1 MDQIEHQK
9 LLILR
14 QFIRSQF
21 LRKFTKLLLSLS
33 VFSLFLSHSSCISM
47 LHSFNFYFQTLPFK
61 LISHNIDK
69 NCIFLLCNG
78 LLVYLAK
85 FSGLISSSSSKH
97 NNADESFLGYED
109 VQHSE
114 TIVMES
120 QVPLLENEV
129 MVETENGSLIETQNK
144 YIIEEAAERETDHK
158 FLKEEEETQE
168 RKGFQ
173 IPDGEQEQED
183 EDDESEDF
191 SEEEEVKEIGGRYR
205 YSTVQE
211 VEEEEEEEEREEGN
225 GLLTTEELN
234 KKFDEFIRK
243 MKEELRIE
251 ARQQLIMV

>member
-9 LLILR
+9 LQILR

-21 LRKFTKLLLSLS
+21 LRKFTKLVLSLS
-33 VFSLFLSHSSCISM
+33 VFSLFFSHSSCISM
-47 LHSFNFYFQTLPFK
+47 LHSFKFYFQTLPLK

-78 LLVYLAK
+78 LLVFLAK

-129 MVETENGSLIETQNK
+129 VVEAENGSLIETANK
-144 YIIEEAAERETDHK
+144 YIIEEVADRETDHK
-158 FLKEEEETQE
+158 FLMEEEETQE
-168 RKGFQ
+168 REGFQ

-183 EDDESEDF
+183 EDDENEDF
-191 SEEEEVKEIGGRYR
+191 SEEEEVKGIEGS

-211 VEEEEEEEEREEGN
+211 VEEEEEEREEGN
-225 GLLTTEELN
+225 GLLSTEELN

-243 MKEELRIE
+243 RKEELRIE
-251 ARQQLIMV
+251 ARQQLIMVQ